1 MRDLPRAIG
10 ISCVLC
16 LAIYVLTVI
25 AFHTTLS
32 TNEVLGSEAVA
43 VTFANRLYG
52 KVGPTMDILQRSSLC
67 LPFLYFFGYSLFHY
81 TLLLNIYFTLKSFFN
96 ISAIHS
102 LICF

>member
-1 MRDLPRAIG
+1 MKKNPNIFQNPVRDLPRAIA

-32 TNEVLGSEAVA
+32 TYEVLGSEAVA

-52 KVGPTMDILQRSSLC
+52 KVNESVFRIRSKIAKIRNTGKYPYSVFSL
-67 LPFLYFFGYSLFHY
+67 YV
-81 TLLLNIYFTLKSFFN
+81 T
-96 ISAIHS
+96 
-102 LICF
+102 